1 MLFATISKILGRP
14 LPRRFMEN
22 LQAGFVMLLLGFML
36 YVSFFDLE
44 RVGLD
49 SGLIKDP
56 DPVAAEPVEPAQ
68 P

>member
-1 MLFATISKILGRP
+1 L
-14 LPRRFMEN
+14 
-22 LQAGFVMLLLGFML
+22 
-36 YVSFFDLE
+36 SFFDLE